1 MTKRFEFKDIK
12 DLKQV
17 LEFISNRFK
26 KLRLDAK
33 EASRAE
39 LVCEESLIKLIGRAA
54 VTSSIFIYVNVRKF
68 LGDVRVELKV
78 PGDEI
83 SNFNQELSFEFEDDE
98 LKNAEDAIR
107 DIILRSFSSN
117 ISYKHRGKFNH
128 VRITAMR
135 SPYSEAYRILASL
148 VLAVLTG
155 LIIRNFM
162 TPENF
167 AQKKFKKSINFSR
180 RSTKPVSASPCS
192 IVSLFL

>member
-1 MTKRFEFKDIK
+1 MKKFEFKDIK

-17 LEFISNRFK
+17 LDFISNRFQE
-26 KLRLDAK
+26 LRLDAK

-39 LVCEESLIKLIGRAA
+39 LVCEEALMKLIGRAA

-83 SNFNQELSFEFEDDE
+83 SNFNQELSFEFEDDDE

-148 VLAVLTG
+148 ALAVLTG

-162 TPENF
+162 TPET
-167 AQKKFKKSINFSR
+167 ALMINTNLFDR
-180 RSTKPVSASPCS
+180 FGQ
-192 IVSLFL
+192 SL